1 MTSRFITR
9 PIIVG
14 VFLTLV
20 ITVAS
25 YAAVSSDLLRNLEY
39 RTAVGG
45 ADQSGT
51 QSGGSGGTQGGG
63 SGGTQGGGSGGTQG
77 GSQAPL
83 ESEVIAFAGLHKD
96 ALAISTS
103 VSKSSPTRVVIYD
116 STQFLAVPMFRSLIK
131 QINVLASRYCAALPQ
146 AQTPGGPVLESLG
159 PLDAIQQANQ
169 TLVALLN
176 TLKTT
181 TDMTISSFT
190 ISDDALAAEVANNL
204 AKNGVQVFYPA
215 LYPLSLAPESAA
227 LKQVFPASVA
237 DACQSPASL
246 DVLQKLTIL
255 IYLRSVSS
263 STVSKLSA
271 QISTISKDLDSAKSE
286 PESTAKQQKIQT
298 DNQKKDT
305 AQKELDVLTGL
316 NNTFDALLT
325 FLGKGDANGT
335 NPQLNSLLMGERL
348 SGILN
353 DPKTFVLDIKIQKSG
368 GEYVKKSNL
377 FYGTRFYYGGG
388 SIVTYILL
396 NTSGSVVSGGNFW
409 SSTAY
414 QRDKSLS
421 KSKILDNSGQ

>member
-51 QSGGSGGTQGGG
+51 QSGGSGGTQGGGSGGTQGGGSGGTQGGGSGGTQGGGSGGTQGGG

-176 TLKTT
+176 TCL
-181 TDMTISSFT
+181 
-190 ISDDALAAEVANNL
+190 
-204 AKNGVQVFYPA
+204 
-215 LYPLSLAPESAA
+215 LY
-227 LKQVFPASVA
+227 
-237 DACQSPASL
+237 
-246 DVLQKLTIL
+246 
-255 IYLRSVSS
+255 
-263 STVSKLSA
+263 
-271 QISTISKDLDSAKSE
+271 
-286 PESTAKQQKIQT
+286 
-298 DNQKKDT
+298 
-305 AQKELDVLTGL
+305 
-316 NNTFDALLT
+316 
-325 FLGKGDANGT
+325 
-335 NPQLNSLLMGERL
+335 
-348 SGILN
+348 
-353 DPKTFVLDIKIQKSG
+353 
-368 GEYVKKSNL
+368 
-377 FYGTRFYYGGG
+377 
-388 SIVTYILL
+388 
-396 NTSGSVVSGGNFW
+396 TSRCV
-409 SSTAY
+409 
-414 QRDKSLS
+414 
-421 KSKILDNSGQ
+421 